1 MRKYFFLLA
10 LILASCFCA
19 GQTKVFLTG
28 GYFSY
33 QYHNVN
39 YYSPVTPPL
48 FAGLEVDKYIGY
60 HYAIT
65 TGINYFRAGYDDH
78 YYTSNDVR
86 INYQWK
92 NNFLQVPLG
101 IKLASKGEVLGIM
114 VGINFNVLLNSSLHE
129 LADSLNNYTN
139 YITTDVTSAF
149 PKIQPDF
156 FFGLQYRAS
165 RFTVSFRITNSLTNR
180 YSTKVKE
187 ITDNTSAYYGSY
199 YVYVLGRQ
207 EDYKLKTFGAQLS
220 LSIRLF

>member
-1 MRKYFFLLA
+1 MRKFFLSA
-10 LILASCFCA
+10 LILAPCVCS
-19 GQTKVFLTG
+19 GQTKVYLTG

-39 YYSPVTPPL
+39 YYSQLTPPL
-48 FAGLEVDKYIGY
+48 FVGLEVDKYIGY

-78 YYTSNDVR
+78 YYTATDAR

-92 NNFLQVPLG
+92 NNFLQIPVG
-101 IKLASKGEVLGIM
+101 IKLASKGDVLGIM

-149 PKIQPDF
+149 ARIQPDF

-165 RFTVSFRITNSLTNR
+165 RVTVSFRISTSLTNR
-180 YSTKVKE
+180 YSTKVKD
-187 ITDNTSAYYGSY
+187 ITDNNGAYYESY
-199 YVYVLGRQ
+199 YAYLLGKD
-207 EDYKLKTFGAQLS
+207 EDHTLKTFGAQLS

>member
-10 LILASCFCA
+10 LISASSLCS
-19 GQTKVFLTG
+19 GQTKVYLTG

-39 YYSPVTPPL
+39 YYSQLTPPL
-48 FAGLEVDKYIGY
+48 FVGLEVDKYIGY

-65 TGINYFRAGYDDH
+65 TGINYFRAGYDD
-78 YYTSNDVR
+78 YYITNDTR

-92 NNFLQVPLG
+92 NNFLQIPLG
-101 IKLASKGEVLGIM
+101 IKLASKGDILGIM
-114 VGINFNVLLNSSLHE
+114 VGVNFNVLLNSSLHE

-149 PKIQPDF
+149 SRIQPDF
-156 FFGLQYRAS
+156 FFGLQGRAS
-165 RFTVSFRITNSLTNR
+165 RFTVSLRISTSLTNR
-180 YSTKVKE
+180 YSTKVKD

-199 YVYVLGRQ
+199 YAYILGKE
-207 EDYKLKTFGAQLS
+207 EDNKLKTFGAQLS